1 MNGIESF
8 LNAYGLPAI
17 AVVLLIKSAGVPIP
31 IPADVLMFAAAARVT
46 RGADG
51 LGLAF
56 TVLLIAI
63 VIGDVIQFW
72 LARGPGRTTVYRV
85 GRYLGLT
92 PARLDAASTL
102 VRKSGP
108 LGLAVIMLTPG
119 VRAASVAAC
128 GLANVSLRVFRASA
142 CSSARDSFWRCISFW
157 AQSWLSVWQQ
167 LTQSASGPLV
177 VAIFIGLLLAGFG
190 AWILIR
196 RHQRPAASRGEVVGS
211 AFEAFHEAELSGL
224 PGARRDRSRESG
236 RQMED
241 GMRTLTCAEPGVRI
255 CLVIGTENPI
265 GSLNRSGL
273 QVCLIVWRVYFG
285 A

>member
-17 AVVLLIKSAGVPIP
+17 AAVLLIKSAGVPIP

-46 RGADG
+46 RGTDG

-63 VIGDVIQFW
+63 VIGDGVQFW
-72 LARGPGRTTVYRV
+72 LARGPGRTAVYRV

-128 GLANVSLRVFRASA
+128 GLANVSLRVFVVGLLIGEGLFLALHFFLGSILDA
-142 CSSARDSFWRCISFW
+142 
-157 AQSWLSVWQQ
+157 VWQQ
-167 LTQSASGPLV
+167 LTQGASGPLV
-177 VAIFIGLLLAGFG
+177 AAIFIGLLLAGFG

-211 AFEAFHEAELSGL
+211 AFEAFHEASC
-224 PGARRDRSRESG
+224 P
-236 RQMED
+236 
-241 GMRTLTCAEPGVRI
+241 
-255 CLVIGTENPI
+255 
-265 GSLNRSGL
+265 
-273 QVCLIVWRVYFG
+273 VCLALGAIDRVNP
-285 A
+285 AMQLEKRHLHADVR